1 MSNKN
6 GKLILIAA
14 AFALL
19 ALSATACNTA
29 PTTLAQDLSNAIAQ
43 NLPVALAPAT
53 DTPTPTLTPTLT
65 PTPEPTSPAP
75 SARAPQRQGVTRAQA
90 LQGFA
95 ALLKRSGLTGGV
107 VASNDGSAL
116 GVKLGKTSAQ
126 LQVASNAIVVV
137 PGVSNATLSNVQVG
151 DRVVAAMTGGA
162 TGTAAFLLDFPASYK
177 VTNLALAAVQ
187 SNNGGT
193 LTLRV
198 ARGGTRKVTTDA
210 STMVV
215 NLNGGQ
221 PALGSV
227 SDLTQGNA
235 VLVIGDSSGG
245 AFNAQ
250 VIVVLSK
257 NVRNLLPKQQPQPTP
272 GA

>member
-1 MSNKN
+1 MLNKN
-6 GKLILIAA
+6 GKSILIAA
-14 AFALL
+14 ALALL
-19 ALSATACNTA
+19 ALGASACDSV
-29 PTTLAQDLSNAIAQ
+29 PTTLAQDLSTALAQ
-43 NLPVALAPAT
+43 NLPVSLAPATSTPTPT
-53 DTPTPTLTPTLT
+53 DTPTPAPTD
-65 PTPEPTSPAP
+65 PTP

-107 VASNDGSAL
+107 VTSNDGSAL
-116 GVKLGKTSAQ
+116 GVKLGKTSAR

-137 PGVSNATLSNVQVG
+137 PGVSNATVSNVQVG
-151 DRVVAAMTGGA
+151 DRMVAAMNGGA
-162 TGTAAFLLDFPASYK
+162 TGMVSFLLDFPASYK
-177 VTNLALAAVQ
+177 VSNLALAAVQ

-193 LTLRV
+193 LTLR
-198 ARGGTRKVTTDA
+198 ARGGTRDVITDA
-210 STMVV
+210 STIVV
-215 NLNGGQ
+215 NINGGQ

-227 SDLTQGNA
+227 SDLQPGNA
-235 VLVIGDSSGG
+235 VLVIGDNSGG

-257 NVRNLLPKQQPQPTP
+257 NVRSLLPKGSPPQPTP

>member
-19 ALSATACNTA
+19 ALGATACNSV
-29 PTTLAQDLSNAIAQ
+29 PTTLGQDLSNAIAQ
-43 NLPVALAPAT
+43 NLPVSLASATSTPTPT
-53 DTPTPTLTPTLT
+53 DTPTPAPTN
-65 PTPEPTSPAP
+65 PAP

-107 VASNDGSAL
+107 VTSNDGSAL

-137 PGVSNATLSNVQVG
+137 PGVSNATVSSVQVG
-151 DRVVAAMTGGA
+151 DRVVAAINAGA
-162 TGTAAFLLDFPASYK
+162 TGAASFLLDFPASYK
-177 VTNLALAAVQ
+177 VSNLALAAVQ

-210 STMVV
+210 STLVV
-215 NLNGGQ
+215 NINGGQ

-227 SDLTQGNA
+227 GDLTQGNA
-235 VLVIGDSSGG
+235 VLGIGDNSGG
-245 AFNAQ
+245 AFKAQ

-257 NVRNLLPKQQPQPTP
+257 NVRSLLPKGSPPQPTP

>member
-1 MSNKN
+1 MLNKN
-6 GKLILIAA
+6 GMMILIAA
-14 AFALL
+14 AFVIL
-19 ALSATACNTA
+19 ALGATACDSV
-29 PTTLAQDLSNAIAQ
+29 PTTLAQGLSTIEQ
-43 NLPVALAPAT
+43 NLPASLAPAT
-53 DTPTPTLTPTLT
+53 DTPTPTMT

-107 VASNDGSAL
+107 VTSNDGSSAL

-126 LQVASNAIVVV
+126 LQVASNAIIVV
-137 PGVSNATLSNVQVG
+137 PGVSNATLPNVQVG
-151 DRVVAAMTGGA
+151 DRVVAAMNGGA
-162 TGTAAFLLDFPASYK
+162 TGTASFLLDFPASYK
-177 VTNLALAAVQ
+177 VGNLALAAVQ

-227 SDLTQGNA
+227 GDLTRGNA

-250 VIVVLSK
+250 VIVVLSA
-257 NVRNLLPKQQPQPTP
+257 NVRNLLPKSQPQPTP

>member
-6 GKLILIAA
+6 GRLILLAA

-19 ALSATACNTA
+19 ALSATACNPA

-53 DTPTPTLTPTLT
+53 STPTPTLT

-90 LQGFA
+90 LQGFV

-151 DRVVAAMTGGA
+151 DRVVAAMNGGA

-177 VTNLALAAVQ
+177 VSNLALAAVQ
-187 SNNGGT
+187 SNSGGT

-198 ARGGTRKVTTDA
+198 ARGGTRDVTTDA
-210 STMVV
+210 STVVV

-227 SDLTQGNA
+227 GDLTQGNA
-235 VLVIGDSSGG
+235 VLVIGADSGG
-245 AFNAQ
+245 AFNAE

>member
-1 MSNKN
+1 MLNKN
-6 GKLILIAA
+6 GMMILIAA
-14 AFALL
+14 TFLVL
-19 ALSATACNTA
+19 ALGATACDSV
-29 PTTLAQDLSNAIAQ
+29 PTTLAQGLSTIEQ
-43 NLPVALAPAT
+43 NLPASLAPAT
-53 DTPTPTLTPTLT
+53 DTPTPTDTPTDT
-65 PTPEPTSPAP
+65 PTPEPTNPAP
-75 SARAPQRQGVTRAQA
+75 SARAPQRQGATRAQV
-90 LQGFA
+90 LRGFV

-107 VASNDGSAL
+107 VTSNDGSSTL
-116 GVKLGKTSAQ
+116 GIKLGKNSSQ

-137 PGVSNATLSNVQVG
+137 PGVSGATLSNVQVG
-151 DRVVAAMTGGA
+151 DRVVASASG
-162 TGTAAFLLDFPASYK
+162 GTASFLLDFPANYK
-177 VTNLALAAVQ
+177 VGNLVLAAVQ

-198 ARGGTRKVTTDA
+198 ARGGTRKATTDA

-227 SDLTQGNA
+227 GGLTRGNA
-235 VLVIGDSSGG
+235 VLAIGDNSGG

-250 VIVVLSK
+250 VIVVLSN
-257 NVRNLLPKQQPQPTP
+257 NVRNLLPNRAQPQPTP